1 MSYNLL
7 ATESTVH
14 VLSTTDVVDAVR
26 ATVQTPTHGVVAASI
41 VPAVNWGT
49 TAGVDQLNQVAFD
62 VDYIID
68 NTAAIAGI
76 GNQAIDDNGLLQQVV
91 TFTVAYTPP
100 NSSLPPL
107 TGTVDVPMPL
117 LEELI
122 APGSGPTHP
131 GLDAAIALV
140 EAEEAKLQAMA
151 GT

>member
-1 MSYNLL
+1 MSYSLL
-7 ATESTVH
+7 ATESAVH

-26 ATVQTPTHGVVAASI
+26 ATVQTPSHGIVAASI

-49 TAGVDQLNQVAFD
+49 VVGTNQLNQVAFD

-68 NTAAIAGI
+68 HTAAIAGI
-76 GNQAIDDNGLLQQVV
+76 GSQSIDANGLLQQVV

-100 NSSLPPL
+100 GSTLPPL

-117 LEELI
+117 LEEVI
-122 APGSGPTHP
+122 SPNGPHP

-140 EAEEAKLQAMA
+140 DAEEAKLKTMA
-151 GT
+151 GA